1 MKIKKI
7 VDLCKKRGYFYL
19 FTTEGGE
26 QWLSDGVG
34 AYPLGDVPCLD
45 EDTLC
50 ALFDIP
56 EKAREKMVFR
66 VQQAPSVFCFDDV
79 VPGEVLC
86 EQGALLLGEGK
97 HGVIPYKTQQGIQ
110 FIDRTHLEPLEGGG
124 QLEVY
129 ERIGEHGDMYFA
141 VKRGLLLVAVIL
153 PYDIINEPFVESLR
167 TLAELC
173 TVAWENKRA
182 AEEEQLRLNNDD
194 NA

>member
-19 FTTEGGE
+19 FTPEGGE

-34 AYPLGDVPCLD
+34 AYPLGDVPRLD

-56 EKAREKMVFR
+56 DKAREKMVFR
-66 VQQAPSVFCFDDV
+66 VQQAPSSLCFDDV
-79 VPGEVLC
+79 MPGEVLC

-110 FIDRTHLEPLEGGG
+110 FIDRTHMEPLEGCG

-129 ERIGEHGDMYFA
+129 ERTSTAGTTYFA
-141 VKRGLLLVAVIL
+141 VKRGLTLVAVIL

-182 AEEEQLRLNNDD
+182 AEEEQMRLHGDD
-194 NA
+194 E

>member
-19 FTTEGGE
+19 FTPDGGE
-26 QWLSDGVG
+26 QWLSDGKG
-34 AYPLGDVPCLD
+34 AYPLGDAPTLD
-45 EDTLC
+45 EDRIC
-50 ALFDIP
+50 VLFDIP
-56 EKAREKMVFR
+56 NKAREKMVFR
-66 VQQAPSVFCFDDV
+66 VDAPPTSLCFDDV
-79 VPGEVLC
+79 MPGEVLC

-110 FIDRTHLEPLEGGG
+110 FIDRTHMEPLEGCG

-129 ERIGEHGDMYFA
+129 ERTSTAGTTYFA
-141 VKRGLLLVAVIL
+141 VKRGLTLVAVIL

-182 AEEEQLRLNNDD
+182 AEEEQLRVDED
-194 NA
+194 A

>member
-19 FTTEGGE
+19 FTPEGGE

-34 AYPLGDVPCLD
+34 AYPLGDVPRLD

-56 EKAREKMVFR
+56 DKAREKMVFR
-66 VQQAPSVFCFDDV
+66 VDVPPLSFCFDDV
-79 VPGEVLC
+79 MPGEVLC

-110 FIDRTHLEPLEGGG
+110 FIDRTHMEPLEGCG

-129 ERIGEHGDMYFA
+129 ERTSTAGTTYFA
-141 VKRGLLLVAVIL
+141 VKRGLTLVAVIL

-182 AEEEQLRLNNDD
+182 VEEEQLRVDED
-194 NA
+194 A

>member
-19 FTTEGGE
+19 FTPDGGE
-26 QWLSDGVG
+26 QWLSDNVG
-34 AYPLGDVPCLD
+34 AYPLGDVPRLD

-56 EKAREKMVFR
+56 DKAREKMVFR
-66 VQQAPSVFCFDDV
+66 VDVPPTSLCFDDV
-79 VPGEVLC
+79 MPGEVLC

-110 FIDRTHLEPLEGGG
+110 FIDRTHMEPLEGCG

-129 ERIGEHGDMYFA
+129 ERTSTAGTTYFA
-141 VKRGLLLVAVIL
+141 VKRGLTLVAVIL

-182 AEEEQLRLNNDD
+182 AEEEQLRVDED
-194 NA
+194 A

>member
-19 FTTEGGE
+19 FTPEGGE

-34 AYPLGDVPCLD
+34 AYPLGDVPRLD

-56 EKAREKMVFR
+56 DKAREKMVFR
-66 VQQAPSVFCFDDV
+66 VQQAPSSLCFDDV
-79 VPGEVLC
+79 APGEVLC

-110 FIDRTHLEPLEGGG
+110 FIDRTHMEPLEGCG

-129 ERIGEHGDMYFA
+129 ERTSTAGTTYFA
-141 VKRGLLLVAVIL
+141 VKRGLTLVAVIL

-182 AEEEQLRLNNDD
+182 AEEEQMRVDED
-194 NA
+194 A